1 MHIMGMESCGHL
13 EQVNLQMKGNT
24 QVGEECEK
32 IGSDWVQRIITR
44 YYEMSK
50 SHTRTRNNG
59 CHA

>member
-24 QVGEECEK
+24 QGGEECEK
-32 IGSDWVQRIITR
+32 IGSDWVQRIITK

-50 SHTRTRNNG
+50 SHRRTRNN
-59 CHA
+59 